1 MCSNFS
7 FPTINWTK
15 SEREANSTRTKL
27 EKKKNTKKAY
37 P

>member
-1 MCSNFS
+1 MRSNFS

-15 SEREANSTRTKL
+15 SERKANSTRTKL
-27 EKKKNTKKAY
+27 EKKNTKKAY